1 MKGMTIAVPAV
12 AAWFLIGGAVVTGQV
27 VSQQTAR
34 RGADDAVE
42 GHRSDHHGT
51 GTAPAAVPPAGKG
64 KALFEEKC
72 VICHDLN
79 RALGQRKNR
88 KGWTATVTRM
98 RNVNGC
104 PITDKEAGG
113 IVQYLT
119 TVRGAK

>member
-1 MKGMTIAVPAV
+1 MTGKMIAAAAF
-12 AAWFLIGGAVVTGQV
+12 AAWFLLGGA
-27 VSQQTAR
+27 A
-34 RGADDAVE
+34 
-42 GHRSDHHGT
+42 
-51 GTAPAAVPPAGKG
+51 AAVDPPDGKG

-79 RALGQRKNR
+79 RALDKKKNK

-104 PITDKEAGG
+104 PITSKEVDQ